1 VAEGAGRAAG
11 PELEQPSDR
20 ESSPA
25 AQRAETA
32 IVRNWF
38 ITSIIHREI
47 RASGPNIERRL
58 RMRTTTRTR
67 SLLALGLLLSL
78 ALPTFAADAAKD
90 VESTPQAKV
99 YRASLKAIATGDYDA
114 YAKCMTSEAVKEIEA
129 QTKEMGKTTKD
140 GMEMMKAMA
149 PSDVKLTNLKVDGK
163 KAVLSATGKQD
174 KEVMYGSIDLE
185 EEKGQWKVGKQSWT
199 NKK

>member
-1 VAEGAGRAAG
+1 
-11 PELEQPSDR
+11 
-20 ESSPA
+20 
-25 AQRAETA
+25 
-32 IVRNWF
+32 
-38 ITSIIHREI
+38 
-47 RASGPNIERRL
+47 
-58 RMRTTTRTR
+58 MRTTTRTR

-78 ALPTFAADAAKD
+78 ALPTFAADASKD

-99 YRASLKAIATGDYDA
+99 YRASLKAVASGDYNA

-199 NKK
+199 NTK